1 MNGPHLQFREY
12 LDKHEEWIAV
22 HRDGSVFALRSHEM
36 ELEERFGS
44 TTFGFLDNRGYSVW
58 KLEEVSLEDRSAK
71 LLLSRR
77 FGSVLD
83 SLELIPRASA
93 EELGA
98 GVREAR
104 LAAANAISEAV
115 AEAFPKMRL
124 RRVSMNR
131 PNSRFARIILDGGAM
146 GENGVIAD
154 ISGGSSPER
163 LITAAVLWQSKA
175 GSSAKRRL
183 RRVFVVARKGKLS
196 ALKRLHACLSEPV
209 RNRIGILS
217 VKSRGGLPS
226 IGIADPIEFD
236 DLWKPKAAPLRAA
249 GGDALPDEARSV
261 LETDPLNI
269 DHLFARHGVTLRY
282 RGLPFARF
290 REFSGDEKAWFGIEK
305 EKQILDE
312 DSRDELAELLERL
325 AEYRRFDSPNKQ
337 HLFYQAAPEA
347 WLESLL
353 RRDVQKLDR
362 NLVLSPIYNQ
372 FRTSRDRIDLLA
384 LTEKGRLAIVELKVS
399 HDPTMVFQAVDYWRR
414 IELQRR
420 QGILDA
426 AGLFGRRKIADR
438 PSMIYLASPATCFG
452 AETEKLVEA
461 ISGSIRIVRFELNE
475 DWRKEIKVVRV
486 VEK

>member
-1 MNGPHLQFREY
+1 MNGPHLLFREF

-22 HRDGSVFALRSHEM
+22 HRDGSVFGLRSHEM
-36 ELEERFGS
+36 ELEERFGP
-44 TTFGFLDNRGYSVW
+44 TTFGFLDNKGYSVW
-58 KLEEVSLEDRSAK
+58 RLEEVSVEDRSAK

-115 AEAFPKMRL
+115 ADAFPKMKL

-131 PNSRFARIILDGGAM
+131 PHSRHARIILDGGAL
-146 GENGVIAD
+146 GDNGVIAD
-154 ISGGSSPER
+154 VSGGSSPER
-163 LITAAVLWQSKA
+163 LLTAAVLWQSKA
-175 GSSAKRRL
+175 GSSSKRRL
-183 RRVFVVARKGKLS
+183 RKVFVVARKGKLS
-196 ALKRLHACLSEPV
+196 ALKRLHACLSDPV
-209 RNRIGILS
+209 RKRIGILS
-217 VKSRGGLPS
+217 LKNPTGPPS

-236 DLWKPKAAPLRAA
+236 DLWKPRASPLRASGD
-249 GGDALPDEARSV
+249 GGLPDLARSV
-261 LETDPLNI
+261 VETDPLNI
-269 DHLFARHGVTLRY
+269 DNLFARHGATLRY
-282 RGLPFARF
+282 LGLPFARF
-290 REFSGDEKAWFGIEK
+290 RELGGDEKAWFGIER

-312 DSRDELAELLERL
+312 DSSGELTELLESL

-353 RRDVQKLDR
+353 RRDVRVLDR

-420 QGILDA
+420 QGMLDA
-426 AGLFGRRKIADR
+426 AGLFGKRKIADR
-438 PSMIYLASPATCFG
+438 PAMIYLAAPATCFG

-461 ISGSIRIVRFELNE
+461 VSGSIRIVRFELNE
-475 DWRKEIKVVRV
+475 DWRREVKVVRV
-486 VEK
+486 V